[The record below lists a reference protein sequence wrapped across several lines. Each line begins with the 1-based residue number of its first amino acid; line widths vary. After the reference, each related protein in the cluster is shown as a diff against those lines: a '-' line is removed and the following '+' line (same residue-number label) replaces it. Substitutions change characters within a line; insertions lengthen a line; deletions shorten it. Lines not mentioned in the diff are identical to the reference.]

1 MLKLPRYFR
10 YLPLALLVAWPA
22 STQAQGKLEAQYTA
36 SLAGLPIGK
45 GSWVI
50 DVGDG
55 HYTAAA
61 SGMTTGL
68 IKVFVGG
75 RGSGAAQGTLS
86 GGRSVSSNYSAT
98 IKSGRHSDEI
108 RMTVAGGAVKDFKI
122 EPPIEPNPKRIPI
135 TEAQTHGVMDPMTA
149 SLVWVPGTGEIR
161 SPQACDRTMSVFDG
175 KLRYDLKFTY
185 KRMENVAA
193 EKGYSGPAVVC
204 AVSFTPIAGHIPSR
218 VGIKYLSQSRDIEV
232 WLVPIAGTR
241 MMVPFRA
248 QIGTPFGQGVVEATR
263 FVTSV
268 GSSHASKSP
277 KTP

>member
-1 MLKLPRYFR
+1 L
-10 YLPLALLVAWPA
+10 LAAWPQPA
-22 STQAQGKLEAQYTA
+22 QAQGKLEAQYSA

-50 DVGDG
+50 DVGDSQ
-55 HYTAAA
+55 YTAAA
-61 SGMTTGL
+61 SGMTSGL
-68 IKVFVGG
+68 VRIFVGG

-86 GGRSVSSNYSAT
+86 GGKSVASNYSAT
-98 IKSGRHSDEI
+98 IKSGHHTDEI
-108 RMTVAGGAVKDFKI
+108 RVTVAGGKVKDFKI
-122 EPPIEPNPKRIPI
+122 EPPVEPNPKRVPV
-135 TEAQTHGVMDPMTA
+135 TEAQRHGVMDPMTA
-149 SLVWVPGTGEIR
+149 SLVLMPGTGEMR
-161 SPQACDRTMSVFDG
+161 SPQACERTMSVFDG

-204 AVSFTPIAGHIPSR
+204 AVSFTPVAGHIPSR

-263 FVTSV
+263 FVTV
-268 GSSHASKSP
+268 AGSSHASKGP